1 VKRLTKMIGM
11 PIWTRELV
19 ILALG
24 VFFLRFGEGVVGGAR
39 MNFFIDTL
47 SLTDGQ
53 VMWLEGMREVPGLAL
68 MFIAALMMHLP
79 LSWRGTA
86 AVLLIGVGYALYAVV
101 QSYTALLVV
110 AVVASLG
117 FHLWMPIQPALSMAM
132 VRKDMSGRVLGSLA
146 SVGALASIVGMGAI
160 ALVSGIMGAWS
171 LRLYYVAG
179 GLIIVIAA
187 VLMLRLPKDIGSSE
201 AKQPRML
208 IKGRYW
214 LYYVLTFFEGARK
227 QVLASFGAL
236 VLVKYYDLKVWQIS
250 SLLLVGAVINFLI
263 APLMGYLLDRFGERR
278 VMPLSY
284 TGLAL
289 CCLGFAFVP
298 NVWLLIGFLILIRIL
313 SVLNIGLSSYV
324 NRIAPQ
330 EELSPTLTAGV
341 SINHVTSVAMPLII
355 GALLELPQVNY
366 EHIFIGTAVLIGL
379 SVPFTLAMRTKA
391 TPALSTQ
398 PVPAE

>member
-1 VKRLTKMIGM
+1 MKRLTKMFGM

-47 SLTDGQ
+47 GLTDGQ

-86 AVLLIGVGYALYAVV
+86 AILLIGVGYALYAVV

-187 VLMLRLPKDIGSSE
+187 VLMLRLPKDIGFSG

-227 QVLASFGAL
+227 QVLGSFGAL

-250 SLLLVGAVINFLI
+250 TLLLVGAVINFLI
-263 APLMGYLLDRFGERR
+263 APLMGYLLDHFGERR

-313 SVLNIGLSSYV
+313 SILNMGLSSYV

-341 SINHVTSVAMPLII
+341 SINHVTSVAMPLIV
-355 GALLELPQVNY
+355 GALLELPQINY
-366 EHIFIGTAVLIGL
+366 EQIFVGTAILIAL
-379 SVPFTLAMRTKA
+379 SIPFTLALRA
-391 TPALSTQ
+391 RPTPALAAQ
-398 PVPAE
+398 PLPAE